1 MDIGKVLIGGGIL
14 LGGLYLFGKSTGKST
29 GEIFCVKAEELGFLG
44 YEVKFYKCPK
54 IVKWKV
60 FKEGNKI
67 GEGKSADIKKALL
80 DAESWIESHLQK

>member
-1 MDIGKVLIGGGIL
+1 MDIGKLLIAGGIIA
-14 LGGLYLFGKSTGKST
+14 GGIYLFGRSSGKSA

-60 FKEGNKI
+60 FKEGKKI
-67 GEGKSADIKKALL
+67 HEGKSKDLKNALS
-80 DAESWIESHLQK
+80 DAENWIESNLQN